1 MSKRRVVVTG
11 LGTINPLA
19 NNVQDSWE
27 KLINGVSGIDYITSF
42 DTEDLPV
49 KFAGEVKDFD
59 ANEYMGKQYARKLD
73 RSAHLSIYATEQAL
87 KDANFNTEERL
98 GSNVG
103 IVFGT
108 GIGGIG
114 ATENAVRTYDE
125 RGASRINPLA
135 ITQIMPNSSTGQV
148 AIKFGIEGPSL
159 TITTACAASANAV
172 GEAKNMIEV
181 GEAKNMIENGIVDI
195 VVAGGTE
202 SGTTPMTIGAFA
214 QIRAL
219 STKNDTPAEACSPF
233 DKNRDGFVMAE
244 GSTVLI
250 LESEES
256 AKSRD
261 AKIYGYVVGYGS
273 TTDAHHIT
281 APAEGGE
288 GAVRAM
294 DKALK
299 DASLSVDDVD
309 YINAHGTSTPAND
322 KNETSAIKT
331 LFGTKA
337 YEVDISSTKSM
348 TGHLLGGAGAF
359 ESMVCILSL
368 QNGVIPPTINLN
380 NKDQECDLNYT
391 PNNAVNKDMNIAMS
405 NSFGFG
411 GHNGVLVFSKT

>member
-1 MSKRRVVVTG
+1 MSNRRVVVTG
-11 LGTINPLA
+11 LGTINPLG
-19 NNVQDSWE
+19 NKVSDSWE
-27 KLINGVSGIDYITSF
+27 KLLNGVSGIDHITSF
-42 DTEDLPV
+42 DTENLPV
-49 KFAGEVKDFD
+49 TFAGEVKNFD
-59 ANEYMGKQYARKLD
+59 ANEYMGKQHARKLD
-73 RSAHLSIYATEQAL
+73 RSAHLSIFATEQAL
-87 KDANFNTEERL
+87 KDAGVDTETRL

-114 ATENAVRTYDE
+114 ATEDAVRVFDS
-125 RGASRINPLA
+125 RGPSRINPLA
-135 ITQIMPNSSTGQV
+135 ITQLMPNSSTGQV

-172 GEAKNMIEV
+172 GEAKNL
-181 GEAKNMIENGIVDI
+181 IENGIVDM

-202 SGTTPMTIGAFA
+202 SGTTPMTIAAFA

-250 LESEES
+250 MESEES
-256 AKSRD
+256 ANSRN
-261 AKIYGYVVGYGS
+261 AKIYGYVDGYGA

-281 APAEGGE
+281 APAEGGA
-288 GAVRAM
+288 GALRAM
-294 DKALK
+294 ELALK
-299 DASLSVDDVD
+299 DAGIEKNKIE

-322 KNETSAIKT
+322 KNETLAIKE
-331 LFGTKA
+331 LFAEHA
-337 YEVDISSTKSM
+337 YDLQISSSKSM

-359 ESMVCILSL
+359 ESMVCLLSL
-368 QNGVIPPTINLN
+368 KNNKISPTINLN
-380 NKDQECDLNYT
+380 TPDEECDLNYT
-391 PNNAVNKDMNIAMS
+391 PNIPIDREISYAMS

-411 GHNGVLVFSKT
+411 GHNGVLIFGKN

>member
-1 MSKRRVVVTG
+1 MSKRRVVVSG
-11 LGTINPLA
+11 LGTINPLG
-19 NNVQDSWE
+19 NNVSDSWE
-27 KLINGVSGIDYITSF
+27 KLINGVSGIDFITSF

-59 ANEYMGKQYARKLD
+59 ANEYMGKQHARKLD

-87 KDANFNTEERL
+87 RDANFNTEERL

-135 ITQIMPNSSTGQV
+135 ITQLMPNSSTGQV

-172 GEAKNMIEV
+172 GEAKNL
-181 GEAKNMIENGIVDI
+181 IENGIVDI

-219 STKNDTPAEACSPF
+219 STKNDSPESACSPF
-233 DKNRDGFVMAE
+233 DKDRDGFVMAE
-244 GSTVLI
+244 GSTVLV
-250 LESEES
+250 LEEEES
-256 AKSRD
+256 AKKRG
-261 AKIYGYVVGYGS
+261 AKIYGYVTGYGS

-294 DKALK
+294 DKAIK
-299 DASLSVDDVD
+299 DAGVQFKDID

-322 KNETSAIKT
+322 KNETLAIKT
-331 LFGTKA
+331 LFGERA

-348 TGHLLGGAGAF
+348 TGH
-359 ESMVCILSL
+359 
-368 QNGVIPPTINLN
+368 
-380 NKDQECDLNYT
+380 Y
-391 PNNAVNKDMNIAMS
+391 
-405 NSFGFG
+405 
-411 GHNGVLVFSKT
+411 

>member
-1 MSKRRVVVTG
+1 MSNRRVVVTG
-11 LGTINPLA
+11 LGTINPLG
-19 NNVQDSWE
+19 NKVSDSWE
-27 KLINGVSGIDYITSF
+27 KLLNGVSGIDHITSF
-42 DTEDLPV
+42 DTENLPV
-49 KFAGEVKDFD
+49 TFAGEVKNFD
-59 ANEYMGKQYARKLD
+59 ANEYMGKQHARKLD
-73 RSAHLSIYATEQAL
+73 RSAHLSIFATEQAL
-87 KDANFNTEERL
+87 KDAGVDTETRL

-114 ATENAVRTYDE
+114 ATEDAVRVFDS
-125 RGASRINPLA
+125 RGPSRINPLA
-135 ITQIMPNSSTGQV
+135 ITQLMPNSSTGQV

-172 GEAKNMIEV
+172 GEAKNL
-181 GEAKNMIENGIVDI
+181 IENGIVDM

-202 SGTTPMTIGAFA
+202 SGTTPMTIAAFA

-250 LESEES
+250 MESEES
-256 AKSRD
+256 ANSRN
-261 AKIYGYVVGYGS
+261 AKIYGYVDGYGA

-281 APAEGGE
+281 APAEGGA
-288 GAVRAM
+288 GALRAM
-294 DKALK
+294 ELALK
-299 DASLSVDDVD
+299 DAGIEKNKIE

-322 KNETSAIKT
+322 KNETLAIKE
-331 LFGTKA
+331 LFAEHA
-337 YEVDISSTKSM
+337 YDLQISSSKSM

-359 ESMVCILSL
+359 ESMVCLLSL
-368 QNGVIPPTINLN
+368 KNNKISPTINLN
-380 NKDQECDLNYT
+380 TPDEECDLNYT
-391 PNNAVNKDMNIAMS
+391 PNISIDREISYAMS

-411 GHNGVLVFSKT
+411 GHNGVLIFGKN

>member
-11 LGTINPLA
+11 LGTINPLG
-19 NNVQDSWE
+19 NSVSESWE
-27 KLINGVSGIDYITSF
+27 KLINGVSGISQINSF
-42 DTEDLPV
+42 DTENLPV
-49 KFAGEVKDFD
+49 TFAGEVKDFD
-59 ANEYMGKQYARKLD
+59 ANEYLGKQHARKLD
-73 RSAHLSIYATEQAL
+73 RSAHFSIYATEQAL
-87 KDANFNTEERL
+87 QDAGFNTEERL
-98 GSNVG
+98 GADVG

-114 ATENAVRTYDE
+114 ATEDAVRTYDK
-125 RGASRINPLA
+125 RGPSRINPLA
-135 ITQIMPNSSTGQV
+135 ITQLMPNSSTGQV

-172 GEAKNMIEV
+172 GEAKNL
-181 GEAKNMIENGIVDI
+181 IENGIVDV

-219 STKNDTPAEACSPF
+219 STKNDEPEKACRPF
-233 DKNRDGFVMAE
+233 DQERDGFVMAE

-250 LESEES
+250 LEEEEY
-256 AKSRD
+256 AKKRG
-261 AKIYGYVVGYGS
+261 AKIYGYVKGYGS

-288 GAVRAM
+288 GAFRAM
-294 DKALK
+294 CKAIE
-299 DASLSVDDVD
+299 DAEISVNEID

-322 KNETSAIKT
+322 KNETIAIKT
-331 LFGTKA
+331 LFEEKA
-337 YEVDISSTKSM
+337 YDLDISSTKSM

-359 ESMVCILSL
+359 ESMVCLLSI
-368 QNGVIPPTINLN
+368 QNGKIPPTINLDN
-380 NKDQECDLNYT
+380 NDPDCDLNYT
-391 PNNAVNKDMNIAMS
+391 PNTPKDKTVNIAMT

-411 GHNGVLVFSKT
+411 GHNGVLVFSSK

>member
-11 LGTINPLA
+11 LGTINPLG
-19 NNVQDSWE
+19 NNVSESWE
-27 KLINGVSGIDYITSF
+27 KLINGVSGITQINSF
-42 DTEDLPV
+42 DTENLPV
-49 KFAGEVKDFD
+49 TFAGEVKDFD
-59 ANEYMGKQYARKLD
+59 ANEYLGKQHARKLD
-73 RSAHLSIYATEQAL
+73 RSAHFSIYATEQAL
-87 KDANFNTEERL
+87 QDAGFNTEERL
-98 GSNVG
+98 GADVG

-114 ATENAVRTYDE
+114 ATEDAVRTYDK
-125 RGASRINPLA
+125 RGPSRINPLA
-135 ITQIMPNSSTGQV
+135 ITQLMPNSSTGQV

-172 GEAKNMIEV
+172 GEAKNL
-181 GEAKNMIENGIVDI
+181 IENGIVDV

-219 STKNDTPAEACSPF
+219 STKNDEPEKACRPF
-233 DKNRDGFVMAE
+233 DQERDGFVMAE

-250 LESEES
+250 LEEEEY
-256 AKSRD
+256 AKKRG
-261 AKIYGYVVGYGS
+261 AKIYGYVKGYGS

-288 GAVRAM
+288 GAFRAM
-294 DKALK
+294 RKAIE
-299 DASLSVDDVD
+299 DAEISVNEID

-322 KNETSAIKT
+322 KNETIAIKT
-331 LFGTKA
+331 LFEEKA
-337 YEVDISSTKSM
+337 YDLDISSTKSM

-359 ESMVCILSL
+359 ESMVCLLSI
-368 QNGVIPPTINLN
+368 QNGKIPPTINLDN
-380 NKDQECDLNYT
+380 NDPDCDLNYT
-391 PNNAVNKDMNIAMS
+391 PNTPKDKTVNIAMT

-411 GHNGVLVFSKT
+411 GHNGVLVFSSK